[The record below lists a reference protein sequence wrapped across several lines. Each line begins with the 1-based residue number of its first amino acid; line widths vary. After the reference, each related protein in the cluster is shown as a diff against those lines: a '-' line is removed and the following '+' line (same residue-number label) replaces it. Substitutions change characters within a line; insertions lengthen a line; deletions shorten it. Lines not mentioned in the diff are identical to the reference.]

1 MRTAARVLP
10 AAAAALL
17 LLPVGPAGAGVRAH
31 PTISA
36 ARFDEAGFNV
46 GSRYAV
52 SVHVR
57 FRLCGAAR
65 GTASAMV
72 SERHRGRASAVARH
86 AVRLPLSVGSGRCAG
101 YVLSWPLDER
111 YFGAG
116 TYEVSLLVRDAH
128 GAISNAA
135 AHGWVTST

>member
-10 AAAAALL
+10 AAAAVLL
-17 LLPVGPAGAGVRAH
+17 LLPAGFGHAAAH

-36 ARFDEAGFNV
+36 ARFDEVGFNV

-52 SVHVR
+52 SVRVR
-57 FRLCGAAR
+57 FRLCGAAP
-65 GTASAMV
+65 GAASATV
-72 SERHRGRASAVARH
+72 KELHRGGALAVARH

-101 YVLSWPLDER
+101 YVLTWPLDER

-135 AHGWVTST
+135 AHGWVTRS

>member
-17 LLPVGPAGAGVRAH
+17 LLPAGSGGAASH

-36 ARFDEAGFNV
+36 AQFDEVGFNV

-52 SVHVR
+52 SVRVR
-57 FRLCGAAR
+57 FRLCGAAP
-65 GTASAMV
+65 GAASATV
-72 SERHRGRASAVARH
+72 KELHRGGPSTAARH

-116 TYEVSLLVRDAH
+116 TYRVSLLVRDAH
-128 GAISNAA
+128 GGVSNAA
-135 AHGWVTST
+135 AHDWVTRA

>member
-10 AAAAALL
+10 AAAVALL
-17 LLPVGPAGAGVRAH
+17 LLPAGPAGAGLHAH

-36 ARFDEAGFNV
+36 AHFDEVGFNV

-52 SVHVR
+52 SVRVR
-57 FRLCGAAR
+57 FRLCGAAP
-65 GTASAMV
+65 GGASATV
-72 SERHRGRASAVARH
+72 KELHRGGTSAAARH

-101 YVLSWPLDER
+101 YVLTWPLDER

-135 AHGWVTST
+135 AHGWVTRA

>member
-10 AAAAALL
+10 AALAALL
-17 LLPVGPAGAGVRAH
+17 LLPAGFGHAAVH
-31 PTISA
+31 PTISK
-36 ARFDEAGFNV
+36 ARFDEVGFNV

-52 SVHVR
+52 SVRVR
-57 FRLCGAAR
+57 FRLCGAAP
-65 GTASAMV
+65 GAASATV
-72 SERHRGRASAVARH
+72 KELHRGRASAAAHH
-86 AVRLPLSVGSGRCAG
+86 AVRLPLSVGSGRCTG

-135 AHGWVTST
+135 AHGWVTRA